1 MKNKGLIYTLA
12 IIIIAGMAITMST
25 DFYLDQSRQKTTV
38 SVSTMADAQDSPA
51 EAAVLAGGGT
61 AVLTAE
67 NPGPGDSG
75 QVPAYEGTAENEA
88 ASEAGRMA
96 RTEAEGIDAA
106 AASAGPGAEAAAAS
120 AGPAGPGAD
129 AAAASTGPGAEA
141 AAASAGPGTET
152 AMASAEAAGPG
163 AEAAEVSADYDK
175 SEAAAKADS
184 SADSV
189 SISPLETTTAKA
201 QSGDS
206 GTNSE
211 AKADVSEEASYY
223 LKRLN
228 ELDAQIQKNR
238 ESQSASNSYSAKNAA
253 SNELK
258 LWDNELNVIYG
269 VIMEQLDEKRASEL
283 VLEERGWMKERD
295 RLATEAAKASAG
307 GSMESVEYTVSLAE
321 STRKRAYELV
331 EVYGYLLND

>member
-67 NPGPGDSG
+67 TPGPGDSG

-120 AGPAGPGAD
+120 AGPAGPGAE
-129 AAAASTGPGAEA
+129 AAAASTGTT
-141 AAASAGPGTET
+141 GPGTET

-163 AEAAEVSADYDK
+163 AEAAEVLADYDK